1 MRFLA
6 VALAAV
12 LLTGCGSRGPDMS
25 GACPHVDESGTIP
38 TCTSLFPGRTGL
50 KLPAGP
56 QDAPVGAVT
65 RGGEFLVDAQGKLFR
80 LKARKVDP
88 TDTDRDTR
96 YATTVYQAKVSNG
109 VATSLRPLLRVSDDA
124 ILTHT
129 FGGKTL
135 TGVISSRMTD
145 GSYDVDPKL
154 PIAIRLDANARDKV
168 LHGTIVNAI
177 RTVRVGGGAC
187 IVNLPDT
194 SANPLVDGFGRYVTV
209 VRVPS
214 MHVPYDDELVLEW
227 NGSSSG
233 MGSDFYPSVATVMGN
248 DPFARTWQVSQH
260 GTPTSGPSLKLTLT
274 DGPITTC

>member
-1 MRFLA
+1 MRFLT

-12 LLTGCGSRGPDMS
+12 LLTGCGSRGLDLS
-25 GACPHVDESGTIP
+25 GACPHVDASGAIP

-50 KLPAGP
+50 KVPAGP
-56 QDAPVGAVT
+56 NDAPVGAVA
-65 RGGEFLVDAQGKLFR
+65 RGGEFLVDAQGKRFR

-88 TDTDRDTR
+88 ADTVGDTR

-154 PIAIRLDANARDKV
+154 PIAIRLEANARNKA

-177 RTVRVGGGAC
+177 RPVRVGGGAC
-187 IVNLPDT
+187 MVKLPDT
-194 SANPLVDGFGRYVTV
+194 SANPLVEGFGRSVTIT
-209 VRVPS
+209 RMPS
-214 MHVPYDDELVLEW
+214 MHVPYDDELVFEW
-227 NGSSSG
+227 NESSSG
-233 MGSDFYPSVATVMGN
+233 MGSDFYPSVATVMGK
-248 DPFARTWQVSQH
+248 DPLARTWQVSQH
-260 GTPTSGPSLKLTLT
+260 GTPTSGPSLKLALS

>member
-1 MRFLA
+1 
-6 VALAAV
+6 
-12 LLTGCGSRGPDMS
+12 
-25 GACPHVDESGTIP
+25 
-38 TCTSLFPGRTGL
+38 
-50 KLPAGP
+50 
-56 QDAPVGAVT
+56 
-65 RGGEFLVDAQGKLFR
+65 LVDAQGKRFR

-88 TDTDRDTR
+88 TDTDWDTR

-135 TGVISSRMTD
+135 IGVISSRMTD

-154 PIAIRLDANARDKV
+154 PIAFRLDASARDKV
-168 LHGTIVNAI
+168 LHGSIVNAI
-177 RTVRVGGGAC
+177 RPVRVGGGAC
-187 IVNLPDT
+187 IAKLPDT
-194 SANPLVDGFGRYVTV
+194 SANPLVDEFGRNVTIA
-209 VRVPS
+209 RVPS

-248 DPFARTWQVSQH
+248 DPLARAWQVSQH
-260 GTPTSGPSLKLTLT
+260 GTPTSGPSLKLALT